1 MFRFAPSPTGDMHI
15 GNLRVALINFICA
28 KKENKQFV
36 LRIEDTDTARNIK
49 GKEEDIKNILTLFGI
64 SWDSYYIQSK
74 NLHIHRQLAKQ
85 LLKEKKAFKCYCT
98 EEQLQRKKEEAKKQN
113 QAYRYDGACENKQDL
128 NMPYVIRLKKPS
140 ADISF
145 TDEIK
150 GELTFQANDIDS
162 FVILRQDLTP
172 TYNFACAIDD
182 ISQAISFIIRGE
194 DHTSNT
200 PKQLHIRASLNYNEK
215 IKFAHLPIIL
225 NEEGKKISK
234 REAHSSVQWLL
245 DNGYL
250 PSSIANYL
258 LSLGNKCPKEIFT
271 LQEAITFFDVK
282 NISKSPAK
290 FDINKLKF
298 INKEHIKMLDDEILI
313 KLLFKEQ
320 FLTNFTDYK
329 KLAKIAKL
337 YTQQAD
343 TLVELSAKLA
353 PIFLPKNII
362 FKENEQYLKPA
373 LKLEEAILS
382 ADILP
387 LNYDEFKKDFS
398 CGLKGKELFMSLRLL
413 LSASVNGPELNLL
426 YEAIAPVFRD
436 ITRIRQNVI

>member
-15 GNLRVALINFICA
+15 GNLRVALINFVSA
-28 KKENKQFV
+28 KKENKQFI
-36 LRIEDTDTARNIK
+36 LRIEDTDTARNIE
-49 GKEEDIKNILTLFGI
+49 GKEEDIKKILTLFGI
-64 SWDSYYIQSK
+64 SWDAYYIQSN
-74 NLHIHRQLAKQ
+74 NLHIHRQLANQ

-98 EEQLQRKKEEAKKQN
+98 EEQLQKKKEEAKNNN
-113 QAYRYDGACENKQDL
+113 QAYRYDGTCENKQEE
-128 NMPYVIRLKKPS
+128 NKPYVIRLKKPS
-140 ADISF
+140 TSISF

-150 GELTFQANDIDS
+150 GQLSFQANDIDS

-172 TYNFACAIDD
+172 TYNFACTIDD
-182 ISQAISFIIRGE
+182 MSEAISFIIRGE

-200 PKQLHIRASLNYNEK
+200 PKQLHIRNSLNYNEE

-250 PSSIANYL
+250 PSAIANYL

-271 LQEAITFFDVK
+271 LQEAISFFDVK

-290 FDINKLKF
+290 FDIDRLKF
-298 INKEHIKMLDDEILI
+298 INREHIKMLDDELLVKI
-313 KLLFKEQ
+313 LFKDE
-320 FLTNFTDYK
+320 FLANFTNYK
-329 KLAKIAKL
+329 NLAKLAKL
-337 YTQQAD
+337 YTQEAD
-343 TLVELSAKLA
+343 TLIELSAKLA

-362 FKENEQYLKPA
+362 FKENEDFLNPA
-373 LKLEEAILS
+373 LKIEEAMLK
-382 ADILP
+382 ADTLP

-413 LSASVNGPELNLL
+413 LSASAHGPELNLL
-426 YEAIAPVFRD
+426 YEAIAPIFKD
-436 ITRIRQNVI
+436 IVRLRQNV